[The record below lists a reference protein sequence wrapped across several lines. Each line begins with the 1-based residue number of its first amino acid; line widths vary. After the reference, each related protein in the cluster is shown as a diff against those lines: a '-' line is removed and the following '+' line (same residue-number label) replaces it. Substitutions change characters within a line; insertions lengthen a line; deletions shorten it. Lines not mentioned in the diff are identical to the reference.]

1 MDPNT
6 NTEAGQIA
14 ALALAGAGSAQL
26 LTGPDGR
33 TFAVVPKNVE
43 LKDVTSPNGAK
54 TLKPDVIKQVP
65 TLQTADSLIT
75 YVERF
80 KTPNTVL
87 FADIDADTIVAAIDY
102 HGQSE
107 AELIAHRAVLTLP
120 RSLPWQKWDEIDGE
134 MLSQLEFARF
144 IDEYTAHFIS
154 PKPADLLE
162 LVNNIQSVEKIDF
175 RAKTKIN
182 SDNVDFDL
190 TATTEAFAN
199 VQGEKLSIPTHFII
213 SIPVYFGEGK
223 RNLDVRLR
231 WRKSQSEGLSLGVT
245 ILNKEETRQ
254 EEFKAVVGKV
264 AAGTNLTGVY
274 GRLDS

>member
-1 MDPNT
+1 MEPNT

-14 ALALAGAGSAQL
+14 ALALAANGTPQTL
-26 LTGPDGR
+26 NGPDGR

-43 LKDVTSPNGAK
+43 LREITSPNGAK
-54 TLKPDVIKQVP
+54 TLKPDTIKQVP

-80 KTPNTVL
+80 KTTNTVL

-102 HGQSE
+102 HGQTE
-107 AELIAHRAVLTLP
+107 ADLIAHRAVLTLP
-120 RSLPWQKWDEIDGE
+120 RSLPWQKWDEIDGQ

-144 IDEYTAHFIS
+144 IDEYTTHFIS

-162 LVNNIQSVEKIDF
+162 LVNNIQAIEKIDF

-213 SIPVYFGEGK
+213 SIPVYFGEEK

-231 WRKSQSEGLSLGVT
+231 WRKSQSDGLSLGVT

-264 AAGTNLTGVY
+264 AAGTNLTSVY
-274 GRLDS
+274 GRLA